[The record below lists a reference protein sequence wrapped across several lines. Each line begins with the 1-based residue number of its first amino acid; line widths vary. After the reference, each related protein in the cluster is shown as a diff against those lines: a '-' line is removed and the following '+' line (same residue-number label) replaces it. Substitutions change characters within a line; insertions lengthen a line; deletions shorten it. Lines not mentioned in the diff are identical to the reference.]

1 MDRSVS
7 GAVAG
12 VEMTCQPFAVQEQL
26 SSQHERPLSAGTQ
39 HSGPLW
45 TAMFTTTLT
54 ERWGFLVKD
63 VPLTSNTATTP
74 GTLRT
79 LKTLNTKKALNIR
92 QLAKINLIE
101 YLI

>member
-45 TAMFTTTLT
+45 TAMYIILT
-54 ERWGFLVKD
+54 GRWLFMVND
-63 VPLTSNTATTP
+63 VLPTSNTATTP